1 MKILFILLFS
11 LEFLMLN
18 SKIIQTKD
26 LSTALSTASPGDIIE
41 LQSGTY
47 NSIPYR
53 LKSGTKD
60 KPITLKAAE
69 GANVVFT
76 GTNSLCIFEFSGVSY
91 ASIEGPFE
99 LKDALCGVKAM
110 DVTNVK
116 ISGLKIH
123 NTQQHGIVIS
133 GENNLVT
140 NNEVYNCVLE
150 NKIVG
155 KTLDGGWSQCVSSWG
170 KNYNSGFSQNI
181 VFEKNYIHDSYGEGL
196 DFLKCDNCSAIK
208 NNITNGFSMNI
219 YLDASKN
226 ILIEG
231 NILRVNS
238 DAYDTKW
245 GSACGVGMSS
255 ESGNEY
261 NIENIIIQNNIM
273 IGTRMGIYFFQI
285 GEGSGYSNVK
295 ILFNTMWQVSVAPL
309 WFREPKNSPTNC
321 ELINNFMYVDWYQ
334 DIIPKEAWYIS
345 NNYYYNKLNV
355 PSQYSDT
362 NSNGGS
368 RAAETLDLSTVF
380 NNKNGNCNYFD
391 KNLDPE
397 CLRPSPNPN
406 DWLKLYHS
414 GTTKSTTVKI
424 NKDFSGCPRSE
435 TTPSIGAYEYPSGC
449 NESKDEGDKT
459 CDGEQTGEV
468 KVKFKINYC
477 TSGNEVVKMAGEFCS
492 WDVSKANT
500 FINEGNCDWSY
511 TFDKQISSFE
521 YKFII
526 SNGNSAKWESGSNRI
541 FNLSSLIN
549 TANSNPNGNYQNCTY
564 NKSGNTITLTCSW
577 K

>member
-1 MKILFILLFS
+1 MKKIFENLLFIFVFAFELT
-11 LEFLMLN
+11 MLN

-26 LSTALSTASPGDIIE
+26 LSSALSSASPGDTIE
-41 LQSGTY
+41 LESGIY
-47 NSIPYR
+47 NLVPYR

-60 KPITLKAAE
+60 NPIILKAAE
-69 GANVVFT
+69 GSNVVFE
-76 GTNSLCIFEFSGVSY
+76 GINSLCIFDFSGVSY

-110 DVTNVK
+110 DVSNIK

-140 NNEVYNCVLE
+140 NNEIYDCVLE
-150 NKIVG
+150 NKLVG
-155 KTLDGGWSQCVSSWG
+155 KSLDGGWSQCVSSWG

-181 VFEKNYIHDSYGEGL
+181 IFENNYIHDAYGEGL

-231 NILRVNS
+231 NILRVTS

-245 GSACGVGMSS
+245 GSACGIGMSS

-261 NIENIIIQNNIM
+261 NIENIIIKNNII

-285 GEGSGYSNVK
+285 GDGSGYSNIK
-295 ILFNTMWQVSVAPL
+295 ILFNTMWYVSVAPL
-309 WFREPKNSPTNC
+309 WFREPKNSPTDC

-334 DIIPKEAWYIS
+334 DMIPKEAWYIS
-345 NNYYYNKLNV
+345 NNYYYNKMSV

-362 NSNGGS
+362 NVNGGS

-391 KNLDPE
+391 KNIDVE

-414 GTTKSTTVKI
+414 GTKPSI
-424 NKDFSGCPRSE
+424 EIMEDFSGCKRSE
-435 TTPSIGAYEYPSGC
+435 NTPSIGAYEYPNGC
-449 NESKDEGDKT
+449 IESKDEEIDT
-459 CDGEQTGEV
+459 DTDEIEV
-468 KVKFKINYC
+468 KFRINYC
-477 TSGNEVVKMAGEFCS
+477 TSGNEVVKMVGEFCS
-492 WDVSKANT
+492 WDVSKAIT
-500 FINEGNCDWSY
+500 FKNEGNCDWSY
-511 TFDKQISSFE
+511 TFDSQNTSFE

-526 SNGNSAKWESGSNRI
+526 SNGSSAKWESGANRI
-541 FNLSSLIN
+541 FNLFSLIKS
-549 TANSNPNGNYQNCTY
+549 AKSNPKGTYQNCAFVQ
-564 NKSGNTITLTCSW
+564 NGKVITLTCSW

>member
-1 MKILFILLFS
+1 MKKIFKNLVFIFVFAFELT
-11 LEFLMLN
+11 MLN

-26 LSTALSTASPGDIIE
+26 LSSALSSASPGDTIE
-41 LQSGTY
+41 LESGIY
-47 NSIPYR
+47 NLVPYR

-60 KPITLKAAE
+60 NPIILKAAE
-69 GANVVFT
+69 GSNVVFE
-76 GTNSLCIFEFSGVSY
+76 GINSLCIFDFSGVSY

-110 DVTNVK
+110 DVSNIK

-140 NNEVYNCVLE
+140 NNEIYDCVLE
-150 NKIVG
+150 NKLVG
-155 KTLDGGWSQCVSSWG
+155 KSLDGGWSQCVSSWG

-181 VFEKNYIHDSYGEGL
+181 IFENNYIHDAYGEGL

-231 NILRVNS
+231 NILRVTS

-245 GSACGVGMSS
+245 GSACGIGMSS

-261 NIENIIIQNNIM
+261 NIENIIIKNNII

-285 GEGSGYSNVK
+285 GDGSGYSNVK
-295 ILFNTMWQVSVAPL
+295 ILFNTMWYVSVAPL
-309 WFREPKNSPTNC
+309 WFREPKNSPTDC

-334 DIIPKEAWYIS
+334 DMIPKEAWYIS
-345 NNYYYNKLNV
+345 NNYYYNKMSV

-362 NSNGGS
+362 NVNGGS

-391 KNLDPE
+391 KNIDVE

-414 GTTKSTTVKI
+414 GTKPSI
-424 NKDFSGCPRSE
+424 EIMEDFSGCKRSE
-435 TTPSIGAYEYPSGC
+435 NTPSIGAYEYPNGC
-449 NESKDEGDKT
+449 IESKDEEIDT
-459 CDGEQTGEV
+459 DTDEIEV
-468 KVKFKINYC
+468 KFRINYC
-477 TSGNEVVKMAGEFCS
+477 TSGNEVVKMVGEFCS
-492 WDVSKANT
+492 WDVSKAIT
-500 FINEGNCDWSY
+500 FKNEGNCDWSY
-511 TFDKQISSFE
+511 TFDNQNTSFE

-526 SNGNSAKWESGSNRI
+526 SNGSSAKWESGANRI
-541 FNLSSLIN
+541 FNLSSLIKS
-549 TANSNPNGNYQNCTY
+549 AKSNPKGTYQNCAFVQ
-564 NKSGNTITLTCSW
+564 NGKVITLTCSW

>member
-1 MKILFILLFS
+1 MKKIFENLLFVFVFAFE
-11 LEFLMLN
+11 LTMIN

-26 LSTALSTASPGDIIE
+26 LSSALSSASPGDTIE
-41 LQSGTY
+41 LESGIY
-47 NSIPYR
+47 NSVPYR

-60 KPITLKAAE
+60 KPIILKAAE
-69 GANVVFT
+69 GSNVVFE
-76 GTNSLCIFEFSGVSY
+76 GINSLCIFDFNGVSY

-110 DVTNVK
+110 DVSYVK

-140 NNEVYNCVLE
+140 NNEIYDCVLE
-150 NKIVG
+150 NKLVG
-155 KTLDGGWSQCVSSWG
+155 KSMDGGWSQCVSSWG

-181 VFEKNYIHDSYGEGL
+181 IFENNYIHDAYGEGL
-196 DFLKCDNCSAIK
+196 DFLKCDNCSAIN

-231 NILRVNS
+231 NILRVTS

-245 GSACGVGMSS
+245 GSACGIGMSS

-261 NIENIIIQNNIM
+261 NIENIIIKNNII

-285 GEGSGYSNVK
+285 GDGSGYSNVK
-295 ILFNTMWQVSVAPL
+295 ILFNTMWYVSVAPL
-309 WFREPKNSPTNC
+309 WFREPKNSPTDC

-334 DIIPKEAWYIS
+334 DMIPKEAWYIS
-345 NNYYYNKLNV
+345 NNYYYNKMSV

-362 NSNGGS
+362 NVNGGS

-391 KNLDPE
+391 KNIDVE

-414 GTTKSTTVKI
+414 GTKPSI
-424 NKDFSGCPRSE
+424 EIMEDFSGCKRSE
-435 TTPSIGAYEYPSGC
+435 NTPSIGAYEYPNGC
-449 NESKDEGDKT
+449 IESKDEEIDT
-459 CDGEQTGEV
+459 DTDEIEV
-468 KVKFKINYC
+468 KFRINYC
-477 TSGNEVVKMAGEFCS
+477 TSGNEVVKMVGEFCS
-492 WDVSKANT
+492 WDVSKAIT
-500 FINEGNCDWSY
+500 FKNEGNCDWSY
-511 TFDKQISSFE
+511 TFDSQNTSFE

-526 SNGNSAKWESGSNRI
+526 SNGSSAKWESGANRI
-541 FNLSSLIN
+541 FNLSSLIKS
-549 TANSNPNGNYQNCTY
+549 AKSNPKGTYQNCAFVQ
-564 NKSGNTITLTCSW
+564 NGKVITLTCSW

>member
-1 MKILFILLFS
+1 MKKIFKNLVFIFVFAFELT
-11 LEFLMLN
+11 MLN

-26 LSTALSTASPGDIIE
+26 LSSALSSASPGDTIE
-41 LQSGTY
+41 LESGIY
-47 NSIPYR
+47 NLVPYR

-60 KPITLKAAE
+60 NPIILKAAE
-69 GANVVFT
+69 GSNVVFE
-76 GTNSLCIFEFSGVSY
+76 GINSLCIFDFSGVSY

-110 DVTNVK
+110 DVSNIK

-140 NNEVYNCVLE
+140 NNEIYDCVLE
-150 NKIVG
+150 NKLVG
-155 KTLDGGWSQCVSSWG
+155 KSLDGGWSQCVSSWG

-181 VFEKNYIHDSYGEGL
+181 IFENNYIHDAYGEGL

-231 NILRVNS
+231 NILRVTS

-245 GSACGVGMSS
+245 GSACGIGMSS

-261 NIENIIIQNNIM
+261 NIENIIIKNNII

-295 ILFNTMWQVSVAPL
+295 ILFNTMWYVSVAPL
-309 WFREPKNSPTNC
+309 WFREPKNSPTDC

-334 DIIPKEAWYIS
+334 DMIPKEAWFIS
-345 NNYYYNKLNV
+345 NNYYYNKLSV

-362 NSNGGS
+362 NANGGS

-391 KNLDPE
+391 KNIDVE

-414 GTTKSTTVKI
+414 GIKSPI
-424 NKDFSGCPRSE
+424 EIREDFSGCVRSE
-435 TTPSIGAYEYPSGC
+435 NNPSIGAYEYPNGC
-449 NESKDEGDKT
+449 IESKDEEIDT
-459 CDGEQTGEV
+459 NEIE
-468 KVKFKINYC
+468 VKFKINYC
-477 TSGNEVVKMAGEFCS
+477 TSGNEVVKIVGEFCS
-492 WDVSKANT
+492 WDVSKAIT
-500 FINEGNCDWSY
+500 FKNEGNCDWSY
-511 TFDKQISSFE
+511 TFDNQNTSFE

-526 SNGNSAKWESGSNRI
+526 ANGSSAKWETGANRI
-541 FNLSSLIN
+541 FNLSSLIKL
-549 TANSNPNGNYQNCTY
+549 AKSNPKGTYQNCSFVQ
-564 NKSGNTITLTCSW
+564 NGKAITLTCSW

>member
-1 MKILFILLFS
+1 MKKIFKNLLFIFVFVIELTVI
-11 LEFLMLN
+11 N

-26 LSTALSTASPGDIIE
+26 LSSALSSASPGDTIE
-41 LQSGTY
+41 LESGIY
-47 NSIPYR
+47 NSVPYR

-60 KPITLKAAE
+60 KPIILKAAE
-69 GANVVFT
+69 GSNVVFE
-76 GTNSLCIFEFSGVSY
+76 GINSLCIFDFSGVSY

-110 DVTNVK
+110 DVSYVN

-133 GENNLVT
+133 GENNLII
-140 NNEVYNCVLE
+140 NNEIYDCVLE
-150 NKIVG
+150 NKLVG
-155 KTLDGGWSQCVSSWG
+155 KSLDGGWSQCVSSWG

-181 VFEKNYIHDSYGEGL
+181 IFENNYIHDAYGEGL

-231 NILRVNS
+231 NILRVTS

-245 GSACGVGMSS
+245 GSACGIGMSS

-261 NIENIIIQNNIM
+261 NIENIIIKNNII

-285 GEGSGYSNVK
+285 GDGSGYSNVK
-295 ILFNTMWQVSVAPL
+295 ILFNTMWYVSVAPL
-309 WFREPKNSPTNC
+309 WFREPKNSPTDC

-345 NNYYYNKLNV
+345 NNYYYNKMNV

-362 NSNGGS
+362 NDNGGS

-380 NNKNGNCNYFD
+380 NNQNGNCNYFD
-391 KNLDPE
+391 KNIDVE

-406 DWLKLYHS
+406 DWLKLYHL
-414 GTTKSTTVKI
+414 GTKPSI
-424 NKDFSGCPRSE
+424 EIREDFSGCKRSE
-435 TTPSIGAYEYPSGC
+435 NTPSIGAYEYPNGC
-449 NESKDEGDKT
+449 IESKDEEIDT
-459 CDGEQTGEV
+459 DTDEIEV
-468 KVKFKINYC
+468 KFRINYC
-477 TSGNEVVKMAGEFCS
+477 TSGNEVVKMVGEFCS
-492 WDVSKANT
+492 WDVSKALT
-500 FINEGNCDWSY
+500 FKNEGNCDWSY
-511 TFDKQISSFE
+511 TFDNQNTTFE

-526 SNGNSAKWESGSNRI
+526 SNGNSAKWETGANRI
-541 FNLSSLIN
+541 FNLSSLIKS
-549 TANSNPNGNYQNCTY
+549 AKSNPKGTYQNCSFVQ
-564 NKSGNTITLTCSW
+564 NGNVITLTCSW

>member
-1 MKILFILLFS
+1 MKKIFKNLVFIFVFAFELT
-11 LEFLMLN
+11 MLN

-26 LSTALSTASPGDIIE
+26 LSSALSSASPGDTIE
-41 LQSGTY
+41 LESGIY
-47 NSIPYR
+47 NLVPYR

-60 KPITLKAAE
+60 NPIILKAAE
-69 GANVVFT
+69 GSNVVFE
-76 GTNSLCIFEFSGVSY
+76 GINSLCIFDFSGVSY

-110 DVTNVK
+110 DVSNIK

-140 NNEVYNCVLE
+140 NNEIYDCVLE
-150 NKIVG
+150 NKLVG
-155 KTLDGGWSQCVSSWG
+155 KSLDGGWSQCVSSWG

-181 VFEKNYIHDSYGEGL
+181 IFENNYIHDAYGEGL

-231 NILRVNS
+231 NILRVTS

-245 GSACGVGMSS
+245 GSACGIGMSS

-261 NIENIIIQNNIM
+261 NIENIIIKNNII

-285 GEGSGYSNVK
+285 GDGSGYSNVK
-295 ILFNTMWQVSVAPL
+295 ILFNTMWYVSVAPL
-309 WFREPKNSPTNC
+309 WFREPKNSPTDC

-334 DIIPKEAWYIS
+334 DMIPKEAWYIS
-345 NNYYYNKLNV
+345 NNYYYNKMSV

-362 NSNGGS
+362 NVNGGS

-391 KNLDPE
+391 KNIDVE

-414 GTTKSTTVKI
+414 GTKPSI
-424 NKDFSGCPRSE
+424 EIMEDFSGCKRSE
-435 TTPSIGAYEYPSGC
+435 NTPSIGAYEYPNGC
-449 NESKDEGDKT
+449 IESKDEEIDT
-459 CDGEQTGEV
+459 DTDEIEV
-468 KVKFKINYC
+468 KFRINYC
-477 TSGNEVVKMAGEFCS
+477 TSGNEVVKMVGEFCS
-492 WDVSKANT
+492 WDVSKAIT
-500 FINEGNCDWSY
+500 FKNEGNCDWSY
-511 TFDKQISSFE
+511 TFDSQNTSFE

-526 SNGNSAKWESGSNRI
+526 SNGSSAKWESGANRI
-541 FNLSSLIN
+541 FNLFSLIKS
-549 TANSNPNGNYQNCTY
+549 AKSNPKGTYQNCAFVQ
-564 NKSGNTITLTCSW
+564 NGKVITLTCSW

>member
-1 MKILFILLFS
+1 MKKIFKNLLFIFVFVIELTVI
-11 LEFLMLN
+11 N
-18 SKIIQTKD
+18 SKIIQAKD
-26 LSTALSTASPGDIIE
+26 LSSALSSASPGDTIE
-41 LQSGTY
+41 LESGIY
-47 NSIPYR
+47 NSVPYR

-60 KPITLKAAE
+60 KPIILKAAE
-69 GANVVFT
+69 GSNVVFE
-76 GTNSLCIFEFSGVSY
+76 GINSLCIFDFNGVSY
-91 ASIEGPFE
+91 ATIEGPFE

-110 DVTNVK
+110 DVSYVN

-140 NNEVYNCVLE
+140 NNEIYDCVLE
-150 NKIVG
+150 NKLVG
-155 KTLDGGWSQCVSSWG
+155 KSMDGGWSQCVSSWG

-181 VFEKNYIHDSYGEGL
+181 IFENNYIHDAYGEGL

-219 YLDASKN
+219 YLDASKS

-231 NILRVNS
+231 NILRVTS

-245 GSACGVGMSS
+245 GSACGIGMSS

-261 NIENIIIQNNIM
+261 NIENIIIKNNII

-285 GEGSGYSNVK
+285 GDGSGYSNVK
-295 ILFNTMWQVSVAPL
+295 ILFNTMWYVSVAPL
-309 WFREPKNSPTNC
+309 WFREPKNSPTDC

-345 NNYYYNKLNV
+345 NNYYYNKMNV

-362 NSNGGS
+362 NDNGGS

-380 NNKNGNCNYFD
+380 NNQNGNCNYFD
-391 KNLDPE
+391 KNIDVE

-414 GTTKSTTVKI
+414 GTKPSI
-424 NKDFSGCPRSE
+424 EIREDFSGCVRSE
-435 TTPSIGAYEYPSGC
+435 NAPSIGAYEYPNGC
-449 NESKDEGDKT
+449 IESKNEEIDTDTDEV
-459 CDGEQTGEV
+459 E
-468 KVKFKINYC
+468 VKFKINYC
-477 TSGNEVVKMAGEFCS
+477 TSGNEVVKMVGEFCS
-492 WDVSKANT
+492 WDVSKALT
-500 FINEGNCDWSY
+500 FKNEGNCDWSY
-511 TFDKQISSFE
+511 TFDNQNTTFE

-526 SNGNSAKWESGSNRI
+526 SNGNSAKWETGANRI
-541 FNLSSLIN
+541 FNLSSLIKS
-549 TANSNPNGNYQNCTY
+549 AKSNPKGTYQNCSFVQ
-564 NKSGNTITLTCSW
+564 NGNVITLTCSW